1 MEITLTLKDD
11 ISAALQSM
19 ADDLQRADTMEAV
32 GHALV
37 SLTRRAFDDA
47 SLRPATWP
55 ARGGQDSGG
64 HALLKKSGTLQR
76 SIRVTT
82 HTANSV
88 SVGSDRVYAAIH
100 QFGGTIHAKA
110 GPNLTF
116 KIGDRWISKPS
127 VTIPARP
134 FFPLTS
140 SSGQLT
146 SEAEDTVKEVYRIKL
161 RKYGVKES

>member
-1 MEITLTLKDD
+1 MEITLTVKDD
-11 ISAALQSM
+11 ISAALQEM

-37 SLTRRAFDDA
+37 SLTRRAFDDS
-47 SLRPATWP
+47 SLRPAPW
-55 ARGGQDSGG
+55 ADRGKDSGG

-82 HTANSV
+82 FSANSV

-100 QFGGTIHAKA
+100 QFGGTITAKA

-140 SSGQLT
+140 SSGQIT
-146 SEAEDTVKEVYRIKL
+146 SEGEEAVKEVYRIKL
-161 RKYGVKES
+161 QKYGVKES